1 MKYLATVNDTTFEV
15 VINEDSYVTVDGQ
28 RHEIDFRVVG
38 NGPLYSLLIGG
49 NSYEGH
55 IESTDDGWQ
64 ILHKGDLYMVEIE
77 DERSQRLMSLGK
89 AGVLTKGDYYLKA
102 PMPGLVVSVPVK
114 KGQMISQG
122 DILIILE
129 SMKMQNELK
138 SPLDGTVL
146 RLQVNP
152 ADTIQQDEVMLVL
165 SPLNDQ

>member
-1 MKYLATVNDTTFEV
+1 
-15 VINEDSYVTVDGQ
+15 
-28 RHEIDFRVVG
+28 
-38 NGPLYSLLIGG
+38 
-49 NSYEGH
+49 
-55 IESTDDGWQ
+55 
-64 ILHKGDLYMVEIE
+64 
-77 DERSQRLMSLGK
+77 MSLGK